1 MQDDYDAFAKQA
13 RLMTSIHAPIPPN
26 LRDAV
31 LEATRRGE
39 EHNSV
44 PQPEAIERPATSRAV
59 SSTTSLVMK
68 RKVVSKPEDSYR
80 DSETRP
86 PSSTQNVADASTDS
100 EEGDDTK
107 ENDPSHSPIPVFGSY
122 ESTRKNILG
131 KRPLAELPTPMDP
144 DATDSE
150 NVVAICTMTDSN
162 EKTSASQLRNTDSDQ
177 PSEPVRKSPKLD
189 LLARNTTMYAQV
201 PQKKCA
207 GLAKEEDFSTGSA
220 ADLGDD
226 KENIGD
232 IQGISSTHSAKCATQ
247 QPAYQ
252 TSEQPP
258 RPTLRKVS
266 NVGSSRSKG
275 QARIG
280 IRRL

>member
-13 RLMTSIHAPIPPN
+13 RLMTSIHAPIPPK

-44 PQPEAIERPATSRAV
+44 PHPEAIERPATSRAA

-68 RKVVSKPEDSYR
+68 RQVISKPEDSHR
-80 DSETRP
+80 ESEARST
-86 PSSTQNVADASTDS
+86 SSTDNVADASADS

-107 ENDPSHSPIPVFGSY
+107 ENDPSHSPIPVFGSC

-131 KRPLAELPTPMDP
+131 KRPLAELPTPIDP

-150 NVVAICTMTDSN
+150 SVLGICTITGSD
-162 EKTSASQLRNTDSDQ
+162 EKTSASRLRTTDNDQL
-177 PSEPVRKSPKLD
+177 SEPVKKSPKLD
-189 LLARNTTMYAQV
+189 LLARNTTKYAKV
-201 PQKKCA
+201 PQEECT
-207 GLAKEEDFSTGSA
+207 GLAKEEDISTGSGS
-220 ADLGDD
+220 DLGDD
-226 KENIGD
+226 KENMGD
-232 IQGISSTHSAKCATQ
+232 IQRGSSTDSAKCTTL
-247 QPAYQ
+247 QPANQ
-252 TSEQPP
+252 ISEQPP

-275 QARIG
+275 QARVG